1 MDKWEGKVAV
11 VTGASAGIG
20 LAIASELVRQGM
32 TVVGLARREE
42 KIQVIQGSNTFLR
55 QFKSSSHDLQS
66 SVVFHS
72 LVGLS
77 KAYTIIR
84 LTSLKYKIYKKK
96 TYRSTPT

>member
-42 KIQVIQGSNTFLR
+42 KIQVNQGSNTI
-55 QFKSSSHDLQS
+55 FKT
-66 SVVFHS
+66 VKFIHS
-72 LVGLS
+72 
-77 KAYTIIR
+77 R
-84 LTSLKYKIYKKK
+84 LTVLCSFLFGSWFK
-96 TYRSTPT
+96 